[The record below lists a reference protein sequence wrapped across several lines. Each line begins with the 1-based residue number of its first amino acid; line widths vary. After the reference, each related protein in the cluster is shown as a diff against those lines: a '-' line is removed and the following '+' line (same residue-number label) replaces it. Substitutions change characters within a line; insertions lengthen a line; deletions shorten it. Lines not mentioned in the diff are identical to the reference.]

1 MAKTKPTIP
10 HVVENVEQ
18 ADGALAE
25 LSAISQKI
33 KEIEI
38 EQQESIDLAKA
49 KAAQQSL
56 PLLARKKEL
65 ENALAVFAKLNKKE
79 LFEKKKSLELGFGI
93 IGFRASSEIAIQ
105 KGIKAD
111 MVISKL
117 KEYSFLD
124 GIKTTEGINRDA
136 MLGWTNEKLETV
148 GLERRQKDTFYI
160 EVKEEKIKNVA

>member
-1 MAKTKPTIP
+1 MAKSKPEIP
-10 HVVENVEQ
+10 YIVESVEQ

-33 KEIEI
+33 KEIEL
-38 EQQESIDLAKA
+38 EQQEAIDFAKTQATQKSLA
-49 KAAQQSL
+49 
-56 PLLARKKEL
+56 LLARKKEL
-65 ENALAVFAKLNKKE
+65 ETALGVFGKLNKKE

-105 KGIKAD
+105 RGIKED

-117 KEYSFLD
+117 KEYSFHD
-124 GIKTTEGINRDA
+124 GIKTTEKINRDA

-148 GLERRQKDTFYI
+148 GLERRQKDTFFI

>member
-1 MAKTKPTIP
+1 MAKTKPDIP
-10 HVVENVEQ
+10 YVVENVEQ

-33 KEIEI
+33 KEIEV
-38 EQQESIDLAKA
+38 EQQEKIDLAKA
-49 KAAQQSL
+49 QAAQKSL
-56 PLLARKKEL
+56 ALLARKKEL
-65 ENALAVFAKLNKKE
+65 ETALGVFAKLNKST
-79 LFEKKKSLELGFGI
+79 LFDKKRSREMAFGT

-117 KEYSFLD
+117 KEYNFFE
-124 GIKTTEGINRDA
+124 GIKITEGINRDA
-136 MLGWTNEKLETV
+136 MINWTNEKLETV

>member
-56 PLLARKKEL
+56 PLLAR
-65 ENALAVFAKLNKKE
+65 KKE

-136 MLGWTNEKLETV
+136 MLGWTNEKLESV

>member
-1 MAKTKPTIP
+1 MAKTKPDIP
-10 HVVENVEQ
+10 YIVENVEQ

-33 KEIEI
+33 KEIEV
-38 EQQESIDLAKA
+38 EQQEKIDLAKA
-49 KAAQQSL
+49 QATQKSL
-56 PLLARKKEL
+56 ALLARKKEL
-65 ENALAVFAKLNKKE
+65 ETALGVFAKLNKNT
-79 LFEKKKSLELGFGI
+79 LFDKKRSCEMAFGT

-117 KEYSFLD
+117 KEYNFLE

-136 MLGWTNEKLETV
+136 MINWTNEKLETV
-148 GLERRQKDTFYI
+148 GLERKQKDTFYI